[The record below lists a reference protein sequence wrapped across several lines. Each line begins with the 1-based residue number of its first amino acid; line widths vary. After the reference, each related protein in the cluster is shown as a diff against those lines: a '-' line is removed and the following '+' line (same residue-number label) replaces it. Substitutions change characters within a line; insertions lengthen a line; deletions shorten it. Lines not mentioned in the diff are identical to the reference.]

1 MYECVTPRAVIT
13 SDIILGQIT
22 GTDRIHLESCAP
34 YLILIYISLGHV
46 SSALGWAVF
55 QALTARI
62 LSSVEDELFGIFA
75 LLETESPG
83 FLRMLII
90 TLGCCPLRV
99 TCHNSGAISGTIGY
113 LSFVMIF
120 TCKLL

>member
-1 MYECVTPRAVIT
+1 MYECVTPGAVIT

-90 TLGCCPLRV
+90 TLGCCPPACHLPQLRGDTRNNWLFV
-99 TCHNSGAISGTIGY
+99 IRYDFY
-113 LSFVMIF
+113 L
-120 TCKLL
+120 